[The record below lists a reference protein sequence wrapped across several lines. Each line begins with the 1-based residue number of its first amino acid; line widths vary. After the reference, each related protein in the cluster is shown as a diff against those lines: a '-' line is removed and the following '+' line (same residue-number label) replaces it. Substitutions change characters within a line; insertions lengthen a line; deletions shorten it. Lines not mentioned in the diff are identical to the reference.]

1 MRWLRRLWQKSLT
14 ERRLDSELQ
23 FHLEQQIADYVAS
36 GLPPCEARR
45 RASLEFGGL
54 ERFKEECRETHW
66 ENHLEILARD
76 FRVALRGLAKDRR
89 FAFIAIFALALGIGA
104 STAIFSVVDNAFF
117 EPFPYK
123 DSRHLVT
130 IRLHDQDQADRWRGA
145 FLFAEIQDFMKQNH
159 VFDGMVANLEDDVV
173 YSAGDGNLQLGGN
186 FVTSGTFELLG
197 VAPFL
202 GRSLEAADYQPGAP
216 PVFVMRHA
224 TWVGKFNSDPSLIGK
239 TFTLNGVSRTLVG
252 IAAPRFAWGG
262 ADLWMPRG
270 PDEPMILRDGHFAR
284 HWGVVAHLKPGVT
297 AHQASADLNVI
308 AQGLS
313 TVYAK
318 EYPKHFAMEV
328 LSFGSAVLPPRFRD
342 SLYVFL
348 AAVGLLLLIGCG
360 NVANLLLARATAR
373 EKEFAVR
380 AALGASRF
388 RLVRQLLA
396 ESFLL
401 AISGA
406 ILGIV
411 FAWAGVKALAAAI
424 PDFTIASETVIEMNG
439 AVLLFALVV
448 GVGTVFLFGLVP
460 ALQASRC
467 DLHDSLR
474 DTGKGVG
481 RTVGRSGLRNAVI
494 VLEVAL
500 SLTLLFTAG
509 LFVRSFV
516 ALQEVPLG
524 LRIDHVLTA
533 RMPLPAARYKNAAQL
548 TTFFRPLLARLK
560 SVPGIAFAAETST
573 LPPYGGIRSEV
584 EVPGKAHTEKW
595 DTLFQLCSEDYFSVL
610 RIQFLDGRS
619 FTEAEVNDVRKVA
632 VINQTF
638 RRRYFGDENPIG
650 RRFQLKELKELSDSL
665 NDPSFEVIG
674 VVADVRNQGVQEPL
688 WPEAWIPY
696 TVTGSFMR
704 GILVRTT
711 NEPKSMIKAVRK
723 EIWATDP
730 SVAMAQPETLEYFL
744 NLFTFAQPRFGLWLV
759 TIFAAIGLV
768 LVTIGVYSVIAY
780 TTSRRTHEIGIRIA
794 LGAARADVLNMVLRK
809 GLQLLLAGI
818 AIGLAVSFAISRV
831 IVSQLWGVS
840 PYDRLT
846 LFSVAVLLLAV
857 GLIACWIPARRA
869 TRVNPSTALRYE

>member
-1 MRWLRRLWQKSLT
+1 MRWLPRLWKKSLS
-14 ERRLDSELQ
+14 EKRLESELQ

-36 GLPPCEARR
+36 GMSPAAARR
-45 RASLEFGGL
+45 RACIEFGGI
-54 ERFKEECRETHW
+54 ERFKEECREARW

-76 FRVALRGLAKDRR
+76 FRFALRGLLKDRR
-89 FAFIAIFALALGIGA
+89 FAFISIFALALGIGA
-104 STAIFSVVDNAFF
+104 STAIFSVVENAFL

-123 DSRHLVT
+123 DSRHLVS
-130 IRLHDQDQADRWRGA
+130 IRLHDKDQADRWRGA
-145 FLFAEIQDFMKQNH
+145 YLFAEVQDLMKQNH
-159 VFDGMVANLEDDVV
+159 VFDAMVANLEDDIV
-173 YSAGDGNLQLGGN
+173 YAAGDSNLRLAAN
-186 FVTSGTFELLG
+186 YVTPGTFEFFG
-197 VAPFL
+197 VPPFL

-216 PVFVMRHA
+216 PVFVLRHA
-224 TWVGKFNSDPSLIGK
+224 AWAGKFNSDPSLIGK
-239 TFTLNGVSRTLVG
+239 TFTLNGVPRTLVG

-262 ADLWMPRG
+262 VDLWMPRG
-270 PDEPMILRDGHFAR
+270 PDEPKVLRGGEFTR
-284 HWGVVAHLKPGVT
+284 YWGVVAHLKPGAT
-297 AHQASADLNVI
+297 AAEATADLAVI
-308 AQGLS
+308 AQRLS
-313 TVYAK
+313 TVYPK
-318 EYPKHFAMEV
+318 EYPKHFAIEV
-328 LSFGSAVLPPRFRD
+328 LSFGYAVLPPHFRN

-360 NVANLLLARATAR
+360 NVANLLLVRATAR

-406 ILGIV
+406 ILGIF
-411 FAWAGVKALAAAI
+411 FAWAGVKILAAVI
-424 PDFTIASETVIEMNG
+424 PEFTIASETVIEMNG

-448 GVGTVFLFGLVP
+448 GVGTVFLFGLIP

-467 DLHDSLR
+467 DLNDSLR
-474 DTGKGVG
+474 DTGKGVSG
-481 RTVGRSGLRNAVI
+481 TAVRAGLRNAVI

-516 ALQEVPLG
+516 ALQQVPLG
-524 LRIDHVLTA
+524 LQLDHVLTA
-533 RMPLPAARYKNAAQL
+533 RIPLPAERYKTAAQL
-548 TTFFRPLLARLK
+548 TTFYRSLLARLK
-560 SVPGIAFAAETST
+560 SVPGIASAAEISA

-584 EVPGKAHTEKW
+584 EVSGKAHSEKW
-595 DTLFQLCSEDYFSVL
+595 NTFFQLCSEDYFSVL
-610 RIQFLDGRS
+610 RIQFLDGRP

-638 RRRYFGDENPIG
+638 QRRYFGSENPIG
-650 RRFQLKELKELSDSL
+650 RRIHLQELKEFP
-665 NDPSFEVIG
+665 DPLDDPWFEIIG
-674 VVADVRNQGVQEPL
+674 VVADARNRGLQESID
-688 WPEAWIPY
+688 PETWIPY
-696 TVTGSFMR
+696 TVTGSSMR
-704 GILVRTT
+704 GILVRTA
-711 NEPKSMIKAVRK
+711 NEPKSMIKAVGK

-730 SVAMAQPETLEYFL
+730 SVAMAQPEPLEYFL
-744 NLFTFAQPRFGLWLV
+744 DLFTFAQPRFGLWLV
-759 TIFAAIGLV
+759 TTFAAIGLV

-794 LGAARADVLNMVLRK
+794 LGAARADVLKMVIRK

-818 AIGLAVSFAISRV
+818 AIGLAVSFALSRV
-831 IVSQLWGVS
+831 IVTQVWGVS

-846 LFSVAVLLLAV
+846 LVSVAALLLAV

-869 TRVNPSTALRYE
+869 PRVNPSTALRYE

>member
-1 MRWLRRLWQKSLT
+1 M
-14 ERRLDSELQ
+14 
-23 FHLEQQIADYVAS
+23 
-36 GLPPCEARR
+36 
-45 RASLEFGGL
+45 
-54 ERFKEECRETHW
+54 
-66 ENHLEILARD
+66 
-76 FRVALRGLAKDRR
+76 
-89 FAFIAIFALALGIGA
+89 
-104 STAIFSVVDNAFF
+104 NA
-117 EPFPYK
+117 
-123 DSRHLVT
+123 
-130 IRLHDQDQADRWRGA
+130 
-145 FLFAEIQDFMKQNH
+145 
-159 VFDGMVANLEDDVV
+159 
-173 YSAGDGNLQLGGN
+173 
-186 FVTSGTFELLG
+186 
-197 VAPFL
+197 
-202 GRSLEAADYQPGAP
+202 
-216 PVFVMRHA
+216 
-224 TWVGKFNSDPSLIGK
+224 
-239 TFTLNGVSRTLVG
+239 
-252 IAAPRFAWGG
+252 
-262 ADLWMPRG
+262 
-270 PDEPMILRDGHFAR
+270 
-284 HWGVVAHLKPGVT
+284 
-297 AHQASADLNVI
+297 
-308 AQGLS
+308 
-313 TVYAK
+313 
-318 EYPKHFAMEV
+318 
-328 LSFGSAVLPPRFRD
+328 
-342 SLYVFL
+342 
-348 AAVGLLLLIGCG
+348 
-360 NVANLLLARATAR
+360 
-373 EKEFAVR
+373 
-380 AALGASRF
+380 
-388 RLVRQLLA
+388 
-396 ESFLL
+396 
-401 AISGA
+401 
-406 ILGIV
+406 
-411 FAWAGVKALAAAI
+411 
-424 PDFTIASETVIEMNG
+424 

-481 RTVGRSGLRNAVI
+481 RTVGRSGLRDAVI

-509 LFVRSFV
+509 LFMRSFV

-524 LRIDHVLTA
+524 LRMDHVLTA
-533 RMPLPAARYKNAAQL
+533 RIPLPAARYKTAAQL
-548 TTFFRPLLARLK
+548 TSFFRPLLARLK
-560 SVPGIAFAAETST
+560 SAPGIAFAAETST

-638 RRRYFGDENPIG
+638 RRRYFGNENPIG
-650 RRFQLKELKELSDSL
+650 RGIQLKELKEFSDPL

-674 VVADVRNQGVQEPL
+674 VVADVQNQGLQEPL

-711 NEPKSMIKAVRK
+711 SEPKSMIKAVGK

-818 AIGLAVSFAISRV
+818 AIGLAVSFALSRL

-846 LFSVAVLLLAV
+846 LFSVAALLLAV

-869 TRVNPSTALRYE
+869 TRVNPSNALRYE